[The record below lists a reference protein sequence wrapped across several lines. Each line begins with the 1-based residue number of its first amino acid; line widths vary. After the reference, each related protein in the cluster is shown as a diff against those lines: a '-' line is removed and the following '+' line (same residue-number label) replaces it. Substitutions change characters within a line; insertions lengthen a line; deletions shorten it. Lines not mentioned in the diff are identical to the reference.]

1 MDPQLLTLAGDTP
14 LDDLVGLPN
23 GIEITYS
30 VVGDLAHRSFDEQR
44 QILQIIAEMIE
55 VEQTLPRSLPG
66 LSDEDFRTARDAY
79 RDFEW
84 LCDALKFQP
93 LPRLFDGTEVS
104 PQDLYNVL
112 ALYKLGEVIAATRGS
127 DYQQFPNSVVENLI
141 ESTKAMIKAMVSTK
155 AVEQKSA
162 KLKTKRAEQ
171 TREEIIAQARSE
183 AAQAAANIRHKAG
196 RIAKEKA
203 IRLYFEGTF
212 PSVDYAS
219 AVIADQVFKAPR
231 TVANWISEAK
241 KKRGES

>member
-1 MDPQLLTLAGDTP
+1 MDPQLLTLAGNTP

-23 GIEITYS
+23 GIEIAYS
-30 VVGDLAHRSFDEQR
+30 VVDDLAHRSFDEQR

-93 LPRLFDGTEVS
+93 LPSLFDGTEVS
-104 PQDLYNVL
+104 PQDMYNVL

-127 DYQQFPNSVVENLI
+127 NYQQFPNSVVENLI
-141 ESTKAMIKAMVSTK
+141 ESTKAMIKAMISTR
-155 AVEQKSA
+155 AMEQKSA
-162 KLKTKRAEQ
+162 KTKRAEQ
-171 TREEIIAQARSE
+171 TKEEIIAQARSE

-219 AVIADQVFKAPR
+219 MVIADQVFKAPR

-241 KKRGES
+241 KQRGQS